1 VKRPAAAEAVLS
13 PALVLLAQCGGGL
26 PLLHP
31 AHTLA
36 GGDVRAATGFT
47 GNIATGDF
55 SAAVRD
61 VTSPSSSPPP
71 AADDS
76 HARAALAL
84 ASVAPG
90 VAPMVGA
97 RVGLGHEMEGG
108 LAYTARAVRAD
119 ARRSFDLSRQWS
131 LSVGAG
137 GTAVIRGY
145 QAADALRDLEL
156 GALHGWGADLPVLV
170 GFASDGDLY
179 QVWLGARGGWEHVDL
194 GQPSASGA
202 SSESVGVASLSA
214 TRLWAGGLLGVAVG
228 FRHVHVSMEMDA
240 CYATVAGE
248 YGSTHARVSGLT
260 LAPASSIWWGF

>member
-1 VKRPAAAEAVLS
+1 MKRPPAAEAVL
-13 PALVLLAQCGGGL
+13 VLMLAQCGGGL

-31 AHTLA
+31 AQTLA
-36 GGDVRAATGFT
+36 AGEVRAETGFS
-47 GNIATGDF
+47 GSIATGDF

-61 VTSPSSSPPP
+61 ASNHVNSAPP

-76 HARAALAL
+76 YARAALAV

-108 LAYTARAVRAD
+108 LTYTARAVRVD
-119 ARRSFDLSRQWS
+119 ARRSFGLTRQWS
-131 LSVGAG
+131 LSLGAG
-137 GTAVIRGY
+137 GSAVIRGD
-145 QAADALRDLEL
+145 QPDNTLGDLEL

-194 GQPSASGA
+194 GQPSASGV
-202 SSESVGVASLSA
+202 SSIGVGVASLSA
-214 TRLWAGGLLGVAVG
+214 TRLWAGGLVGVAVG

-240 CYATVAGE
+240 CYANVAGE
-248 YGSTHARVSGLT
+248 YGGTHARVTGLT
-260 LAPASSIWWGF
+260 LAPASSVWWGF